1 MMLQNRVDR
10 DDPFHT
16 RGQQESNVL
25 LQVVNIVAMSRD
37 DEEVLVPA
45 EKGFDPTDHQPTVGI
60 ADLFADHADGKRPFR
75 AQVAGKEVGPVIQ
88 IPSRRKN
95 PVLGALRDRPGHGR
109 VI

>member
-1 MMLQNRVDR
+1 MLQNRVDR

-60 ADLFADHADGKRPFR
+60 ADLFGDHADGKRPFR
-75 AQVAGKEVGPVIQ
+75 LMAT
-88 IPSRRKN
+88 
-95 PVLGALRDRPGHGR
+95 RDRDCEQHERRLCGL
-109 VI
+109 VD